1 MCLLSRH
8 QLDPTTRRIQSAG
21 YLCLASSLVPTLFY
35 EHGVGRSHSAAFDAL
50 RFLLLG
56 LAIGLLY
63 WSARRSGGCASR
75 S

>member
-1 MCLLSRH
+1 MCLSRR
-8 QLDPTTRRIQSAG
+8 QLDPKSRRIYSAG
-21 YLCLASSLVPTLFY
+21 LLCLASSFVPVLVS
-35 EHGVGRSHSAAFDAL
+35 EHGLGHRHSAVVDGL

>member
-1 MCLLSRH
+1 MCLLSRR
-8 QLDPTTRRIQSAG
+8 QLDPKTRRIQSAG
-21 YLCLASSLVPTLFY
+21 YLCLASSFVPTLFH
-35 EHGVGRSHSAAFDAL
+35 EHGVGHSHSAVFDAL

-63 WSARRSGGCASR
+63 WSVRRSGGCASR

>member
-1 MCLLSRH
+1 MCLSRR
-8 QLDPTTRRIQSAG
+8 QLDPKTRRIQSAG
-21 YLCLASSLVPTLFY
+21 YLCLGSSFVPALFDM
-35 EHGVGRSHSAAFDAL
+35 HGFSHGHSAVVDAL